1 MSLSQIY
8 SIGGFLFRKGLLGPH
23 EYRYKRLCFT
33 TCEGDGTDLSL
44 FAMMKIS
51 SFQRASG

>member
-1 MSLSQIY
+1 M
-8 SIGGFLFRKGLLGPH
+8 SIGIRDFASLLV
-23 EYRYKRLCFT
+23 K
-33 TCEGDGTDLSL
+33 DGTDLSL